1 MFVGLQKLVDKS
13 EAKGK
18 AEGKAESVFS
28 LVSKG
33 IITTTVGAEEL
44 GVSVRKF
51 KSDMKKKGY
60 TCP

>member
-18 AEGKAESVFS
+18 ADGMFS

-33 IITTTVGAEEL
+33 IIPATVGAEEL